1 MEYRE
6 FGLILFVERY
16 NECVTFYRDV
26 LNLHVRNVKTS
37 LVCFNLPH
45 GYLMVEQGGVGE
57 TKEKLRS
64 QNPTVIRFDVDSLE
78 LVVSQLEE
86 RGVRF
91 IEKNLRFNWGSI
103 AVLKDPDGNRIELG
117 EINNTSAS
125 YKNEYDH

>member
-16 NECVTFYRDV
+16 DECVTFYREV
-26 LNLHVRNVKTS
+26 LNLPVRNVKSS

-57 TKEKLRS
+57 TKEKLRT
-64 QNPTVIRFDVDSLE
+64 QNPTVIRFDVDSL
-78 LVVSQLEE
+78 LPIVCKLEE
-86 RGVRF
+86 RGVKF
-91 IEKNLRFNWGSI
+91 IERKLSYSWGSI

-117 EINNTSAS
+117 ELNNTSAS
-125 YKNEYDH
+125 YKIECNH